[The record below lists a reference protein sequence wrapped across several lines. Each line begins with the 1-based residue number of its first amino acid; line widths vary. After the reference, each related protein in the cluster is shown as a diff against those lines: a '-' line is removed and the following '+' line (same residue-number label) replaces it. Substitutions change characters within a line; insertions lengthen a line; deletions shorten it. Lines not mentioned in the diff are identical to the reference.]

1 MPYRHD
7 IFELK
12 CRKTQDK
19 RRKMKRIETK
29 KDGPAAILFCLCV
42 MQIKLLLSISLYF
55 SIPSNS
61 TSKIRLEK
69 GLMVP
74 LSAEP

>member
-29 KDGPAAILFCLCV
+29 KDGRWAILFV
-42 MQIKLLLSISLYF
+42 TINMVIKLLLSIPLFFYTEQLHF
-55 SIPSNS
+55 ENKIGEWFDG
-61 TSKIRLEK
+61 TSV
-69 GLMVP
+69 G
-74 LSAEP
+74 